1 MAFPVRVMPLF
12 PYQTVHRLGRGIGW
26 LCYWLLGKPRRIALA
41 NLDVAFRDS
50 KTRGEKN
57 RIARASF
64 QSFGATMLGL
74 FWTARLT
81 PALSKTLV
89 EFPDDSLQLVRD
101 DLARGKGVIFVMM
114 HYGDWEMVG
123 LTMAL
128 HDLHIT
134 SVTKLM
140 RNAALEQV
148 FSRLRTR
155 TGNNFVYGPHAMLR
169 LRKALKHKDC
179 IGLLIDQ
186 QVGPRSGGI
195 WCDFFGLPV
204 LTSSAIARLALHSGA
219 AIVSSVAYPLPD
231 GRTRIDCREIPYQLS
246 GNDEADIQ
254 TISQQCLRACETIV
268 RDRPEHWL
276 WSYKRWKNRPCP
288 ERGLYPEYSR
298 PFVSQ
303 HPA

>member
-12 PYQTVHRLGRGIGW
+12 PYQTVRRLGRGMGW
-26 LCYWLLGKPRRIALA
+26 LCYWLLGKQRRIALA
-41 NLDVAFRDS
+41 NLDVAFRETKS
-50 KTRGEKN
+50 RGEKN

-81 PALSKTLV
+81 PALGRTLV
-89 EFPDDSLQLVRD
+89 EFPDDGLQLVRD
-101 DLARGKGVIFVMM
+101 DLARGKGVIFIMM
-114 HYGDWEMVG
+114 HYGDWEMVA

-128 HDLHIT
+128 HDLRIT
-134 SVTKLM
+134 GVTKLM

-148 FSRLRTR
+148 FSRLRAR

-179 IGLLIDQ
+179 IAMLIDQ

-231 GRTRIDCREIPYQLS
+231 GRTRIDCREIPYQLT

-268 RDRPEHWL
+268 RDQPEHWL
-276 WSYKRWKNRPCP
+276 WSYKRWKNRPCR
-288 ERGLYPEYSR
+288 ERGLYPDYSR
-298 PFVSQ
+298 PLVSQ